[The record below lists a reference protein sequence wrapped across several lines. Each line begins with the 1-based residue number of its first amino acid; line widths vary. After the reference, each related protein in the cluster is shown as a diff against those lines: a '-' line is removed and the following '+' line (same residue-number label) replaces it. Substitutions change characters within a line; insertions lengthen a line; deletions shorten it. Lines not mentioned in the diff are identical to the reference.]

1 MILTKLKKICDTKFQ
16 QQFCAQIKIDIKIIF
31 VSSLSNITHSNKEEI
46 MKYNNYEINFEKRKK
61 IWENHHL
68 EKKKLVISVCSFSM
82 LFSNPSIS
90 ETTKFG
96 NQTPTDTHTK

>member
-61 IWENHHL
+61 Y
-68 EKKKLVISVCSFSM
+68 EKI
-82 LFSNPSIS
+82 II
-90 ETTKFG
+90 
-96 NQTPTDTHTK
+96 